1 MEFDGKALLNAA
13 LIAKAKSEGDSK
25 TAGLI
30 KVFDKYKLSFT
41 DGVAMLLELSAI
53 MNGGEDNT
61 DM

>member
-13 LIAKAKSEGDSK
+13 LIAKAKQDGDSK

-41 DGVAMLLELSAI
+41 DGVAMLLELSAL
-53 MNGGEDNT
+53 MNGDENNT